1 MRFVPVWIYLHSM
14 SLGAAI
20 NYKIFLF
27 YSRIIKVGLSLYK
40 LLPLEIIFGMLHVM
54 RFLRCIGKH
63 QKALTLVAN
72 ENKRCLLNDTRI
84 VDFTWIAQ
92 RRKALDYAAT
102 YGKNQRVVS
111 QLENCAYQLDQ
122 FVKPLHQS
130 RKPVILAPLHMVSD
144 ILAGIVASKT
154 YPGKGTVI
162 VSANAEQYKEQDRMR
177 GGVNLTYC
185 SIHEQR
191 QGVAKN
197 MISACMDAAENKS
210 NIIIFPDITPDYT
223 LGTHSATSSKLTCR
237 LFGRQARL
245 HNGIVRL
252 AKMLSAE
259 VVFYYLYYDHGVKI
273 HIYPAVGAESVEE
286 MMPEIIER
294 SIRAKPQDWLLWHLH
309 SLYFINE

>member
-72 ENKRCLLNDTRI
+72 ENKRCLLNDTGI

-154 YPGKGTVI
+154 YPGKSTLMNL
-162 VSANAEQYKEQDRMR
+162 S
-177 GGVNLTYC
+177 GGLDIPDSGEICIAGIDTTRA
-185 SIHEQR
+185 SHEHL
-191 QGVAKN
+191 
-197 MISACMDAAENKS
+197 AA
-210 NIIIFPDITPDYT
+210 
-223 LGTHSATSSKLTCR
+223 L
-237 LFGRQARL
+237 
-245 HNGIVRL
+245 
-252 AKMLSAE
+252 
-259 VVFYYLYYDHGVKI
+259 
-273 HIYPAVGAESVEE
+273 
-286 MMPEIIER
+286 R
-294 SIRAKPQDWLLWHLH
+294 SIQE
-309 SLYFINE
+309 INKNRKT